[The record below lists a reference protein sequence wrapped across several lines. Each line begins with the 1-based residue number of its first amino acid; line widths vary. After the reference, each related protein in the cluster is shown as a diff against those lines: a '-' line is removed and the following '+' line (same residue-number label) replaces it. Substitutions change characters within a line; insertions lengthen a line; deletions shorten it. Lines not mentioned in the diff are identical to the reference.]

1 MGRKASDLTAAPWLL
16 AITKRMTG
24 WVGYAMD
31 ALRRPPASDR
41 AGSWRATGWPHLLL
55 AAILAAALGIPL
67 YIWELRY
74 LDWSGVDWWLAYYP
88 AGNLLVHGS
97 NPYQIPNFHNP
108 AWALLPL
115 LPFVLMGKTAGG
127 IAVFFVNLFSFAFI
141 AFRLGAKLPAV
152 LMLVLSPFM
161 FYALYFDNIDWL
173 VLWGFILPPP
183 IGLLFVMLKPQVG
196 IAVALYWVY
205 AAWRDGGW
213 RRLVVL
219 FAPLAGALAAN
230 FVIFGGWLRPTSDQ
244 LTYGPYNQ
252 SVFPWSVPIGLL
264 LLYLSIRY
272 RRRNISISASPF
284 LSPYLNMGSWTMVF
298 VGFVDNT
305 WLMTAAFVAGWILF
319 LTQGIVP
326 LLR

>member
-1 MGRKASDLTAAPWLL
+1 MGPRAHEFIGSAWLTAIA
-16 AITKRMTG
+16 KRMMG
-24 WVGYAMD
+24 WVHRPVD
-31 ALRRPPASDR
+31 AVRRPLTRTHTVSQLAAS
-41 AGSWRATGWPHLLL
+41 WKHLLL

-67 YIWELRY
+67 YIWELRF

-88 AGNLLVHGS
+88 AGNLLLHGS

-127 IAVFFVNLFSFAFI
+127 IAIFFVNLFSFAFI

-196 IAVALYWVY
+196 IAVAFYWAY
-205 AAWRDGGW
+205 TAWRDGGW
-213 RRLVVL
+213 RKLVVL
-219 FAPLAGALAAN
+219 FGPLAGALAAN
-230 FVIFGGWLRPTSDQ
+230 FAVFGGWLRPTSDQ

-252 SVFPWSVPIGLL
+252 SAFPWSVPIGLL

-272 RRRNISISASPF
+272 KRQNVSISASPF
-284 LSPYLNMGSWTMVF
+284 LSPYLNMGSWTMVL

-319 LTQGIVP
+319 LTRAIVP